1 LASEEIAT
9 GWGTEKRYELSDIR
23 LVAVNGLLLMQDAA
37 KEYVLAKR
45 PALASVLKAWCT
57 AYEEGELNELIEELR
72 RGDGATSPIAAFAL
86 GYLDGT
92 RAREGPAG
100 ETLVRRTLLDVF
112 SREDADR
119 DVGWA
124 VADTFTL
131 LDPLWVSMHVIEPR
145 LHQFVDP
152 RVPYLIG
159 RLGMAV
165 EGSPQ
170 RDYLEQCLVQ
180 GIPAVQARAL
190 RALGALRADAKRPLC
205 ESVVAADWAEVRRQ
219 GVNLPPEIA
228 EEDRNRLQNAAMESL
243 REIGNADSIAAL
255 RAARQQAV
263 GMTITLRQLSFD
275 VAEDIY
281 WRLTGGLSRDS
292 FDPRQG

>member
-1 LASEEIAT
+1 
-9 GWGTEKRYELSDIR
+9 
-23 LVAVNGLLLMQDAA
+23 M
-37 KEYVLAKR
+37 
-45 PALASVLKAWCT
+45 
-57 AYEEGELNELIEELR
+57 
-72 RGDGATSPIAAFAL
+72 
-86 GYLDGT
+86 
-92 RAREGPAG
+92 
-100 ETLVRRTLLDVF
+100 
-112 SREDADR
+112 
-119 DVGWA
+119 
-124 VADTFTL
+124 ADTFAL

-180 GIPAVQARAL
+180 DIPAVQARAL
-190 RALGALRADAKRPLC
+190 RALGALRADAKRLLC

-243 REIGNADSIAAL
+243 REIGNVESIAAAAG
-255 RAARQQAV
+255 RAPAAI

-275 VAEDIY
+275 VAEEIY
-281 WRLTGGLSRDS
+281 WQVTGGLSGKRS
-292 FDPRQG
+292 IRPARPANTERRA